1 MDLLEFARGPALVF
15 ALAVFVL
22 GSLWRL
28 VGILMLPRM
37 RDLSPAREGAASN
50 LSAAWHANLRAMWPR
65 KAFAPSTRFVTSCG
79 QCRITLD
86 MGALPPRRLR
96 RRPPE
101 GAAARGSKP
110 TCVGLDGPRSGR
122 VSRPCGLQGSP
133 AWGGPARPSTHSG
146 TSRPRAC
153 SSSWPTTL
161 PTEDLAM
168 RRSMFAAIVRPVG

>member
-86 MGALPPRRLR
+86 MG
-96 RRPPE
+96 
-101 GAAARGSKP
+101 
-110 TCVGLDGPRSGR
+110 
-122 VSRPCGLQGSP
+122 
-133 AWGGPARPSTHSG
+133 PSTHGG
-146 TSRPRAC
+146 TSRPKAC